1 MFSGAFCS
9 SALLMCW
16 FYNIATIIR
25 SVVLALGSVPRK
37 WKKKGKMRWKWL
49 KKRRRRIKRA
59 QKRRVG
65 EL

>member
-1 MFSGAFCS
+1 M
-9 SALLMCW
+9 
-16 FYNIATIIR
+16 IITR
-25 SVVLALGSVPRK
+25 CLAVSRDSLAAQVFDINAGVYLGSIPRK
-37 WKKKGKMRWKWL
+37 WKKKGRMRWKWV

>member
-1 MFSGAFCS
+1 MYAV
-9 SALLMCW
+9 
-16 FYNIATIIR
+16 IITK
-25 SVVLALGSVPRK
+25 SMVFILGSVPRK
-37 WKKKGKMRWKWL
+37 WKKKGRMRWKWV